1 MVSMRTRSHC
11 RQSVKTFLDLCAA
24 KDKPAETSSTK
35 MAQVWR
41 LACLVWSLSGHML
54 VYMYSLIH
62 T

>member
-24 KDKPAETSSTK
+24 KDKPAETSSAK

-54 VYMYSLIH
+54 VYM
-62 T
+62 